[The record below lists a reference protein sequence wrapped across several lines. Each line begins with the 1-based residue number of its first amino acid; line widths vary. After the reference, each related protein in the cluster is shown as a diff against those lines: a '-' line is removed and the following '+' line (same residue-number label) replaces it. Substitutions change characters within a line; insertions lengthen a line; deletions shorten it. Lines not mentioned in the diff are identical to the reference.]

1 MTRPARGRPPAPPS
15 SEKLQRSEAPA
26 LSHIA
31 EDLRALARPL
41 AELVAD
47 PQNARAHPEENM
59 AALRASLKR
68 FGQRKPI
75 VVRRDTGVVVAGNG
89 TLAVAR
95 ELGWTHVAASVQDMD
110 DKTAK
115 AYALADN
122 RTAELAT
129 WNPDVLSAQL
139 KDLADFM
146 PALDLG
152 FTEQQLRDLAPPP
165 APPDEPPKPWNPPK
179 DPVSRRGE
187 VYQIGPHR
195 LMCGDATSAA
205 DVAKL
210 LGDAK
215 PRLTVTDP
223 PYGVDYDPEWREGT
237 GVAPVQRTGKVE
249 GDDRASWIEAWKL
262 APGPVAYVWHAS
274 LHADVVGAELVAA
287 GFVKRAHIV
296 WRKPT
301 FALSRGHYHWRHE
314 PAWYAVR
321 DGESA
326 EWIGDRKQET
336 VWDIATVGGFGSSRA
351 PEDKQTT
358 HGTQKP
364 LECMERPIRHHKGD
378 VYDPF
383 GGSGTTVIAAS
394 RQGRRAFL
402 MEIDP
407 GYVDVIRRRW
417 GDYARANGL
426 ELGAGAL

>member
-1 MTRPARGRPPAPPS
+1 MTRPARWRAPSPAPPAA
-15 SEKLQRSEAPA
+15 AP
-26 LSHIA
+26 LDHIA
-31 EDLRALARPL
+31 EDLRALARPV

-95 ELGWTHVAASVQDMD
+95 EFGWTHVAASVQDMD

-146 PALDLG
+146 PALELG
-152 FTEQQLRDLAPPP
+152 FTEAQLRELAPPP
-165 APPDEPPKPWNPPK
+165 APPEEEQKPWNPPK

-187 VYQIGPHR
+187 VYQLGPHR
-195 LMCGDATSAA
+195 LMCGDSTCAA
-205 DVAKL
+205 DVAKV

-215 PRLTVTDP
+215 PALMVTDP
-223 PYGVDYDPEWREGT
+223 PYGVDYDPEWRNEAAEQGHLPYAASRV
-237 GVAPVQRTGKVE
+237 GEVAN
-249 GDDRASWIEAWKL
+249 DDRRDWTEAWKL
-262 APGPVAYVWHAS
+262 FPGAVAYCWHAS
-274 LHADVVGAELVAA
+274 FFVSDVQASLERAD
-287 GFVKRAHIV
+287 FKMRAHII
-296 WRKPT
+296 WAK
-301 FALSRGHYHWRHE
+301 AHLAISRGHYHWQHE
-314 PAWYAVR
+314 PCWYAVR
-321 DGESA
+321 KGA
-326 EWIGDRKQET
+326 TAGWVGDR
-336 VWDIATVGGFGSSRA
+336 S
-351 PEDKQTT
+351 QTT
-358 HGTQKP
+358 LWSIPLDKNCEGGHSTQKP
-364 LECMERPIRHHKGD
+364 LECMERPIRNHAGD

-383 GGSGTTVIAAS
+383 LGSGTTVIAAA
-394 RQGRRAFL
+394 RQGRRCFGL
-402 MEIDP
+402 ELEP
-407 GYVDVIRRRW
+407 RYCDVIRRRW

-426 ELGAGAL
+426 EFGAGAL